1 MQLKTILN
9 RVQKHRSFMYGRG
22 RLVQGARLA
31 IEVEVRARANSWAKC
46 SGCGSAAPGYDTLSA
61 RRFEFVP
68 LWGIAVFLVY
78 AMRRVTCPSCGVK
91 VEAVP
96 WSSGKHQLT
105 DTYAWYL
112 ARWARR
118 LSWKEVA
125 EVFHTSWEKCSARWR
140 WRSSGDVRIRTYL
153 ESVRLASMRSHG
165 NAALDS

>member
-68 LWGIAVFLVY
+68 LWGIAVNFGLCD
-78 AMRRVTCPSCGVK
+78 APCNLPELWGK
-91 VEAVP
+91 GGGGA
-96 WSSGKHQLT
+96 SGR
-105 DTYAWYL
+105 A
-112 ARWARR
+112 
-118 LSWKEVA
+118 
-125 EVFHTSWEKCSARWR
+125 
-140 WRSSGDVRIRTYL
+140 
-153 ESVRLASMRSHG
+153 ASIS
-165 NAALDS
+165 

>member
-1 MQLKTILN
+1 MQLKTLLN

-78 AMRRVTCPSCGVK
+78 AMRRVTCPELWGK
-91 VEAVP
+91 GGGGALVERQASVDRHLCLVFGSVGETAVVEGGGRGFP
-96 WSSGKHQLT
+96 HQL
-105 DTYAWYL
+105 
-112 ARWARR
+112 
-118 LSWKEVA
+118 
-125 EVFHTSWEKCSARWR
+125 
-140 WRSSGDVRIRTYL
+140 G
-153 ESVRLASMRSHG
+153 ESVPLGGDGGRVGTCASGPIWSRCDWHR
-165 NAALDS
+165 